1 MKKLIIATLILSLML
16 AGSAMLLSGC
26 SKEVPI
32 PGVAWAAT
40 ETLTYSIKD
49 ADTQVGTLTVV
60 SQRLSA
66 GEYKIDRLDGKTF
79 KLSSGARITKV
90 AKDADGNEIM
100 YSESLL
106 NGFTS
111 LASYKY
117 VDYNGTKYEHKVYH
131 EGKYFYYSKD
141 GDSYKKLKAKS
152 AYADN
157 ELLYNIIRCYELDKG
172 YNSTLSVLSPAS
184 GSLEKIAIT
193 VVADKQE
200 TFEIN
205 YINNNGE
212 AKKKSAGCVTAIL
225 SKTDAP
231 SGMTITVLYATDFQL
246 SGAVSVPNNTSIFIP
261 VKIIENNLTYTLTQ
275 AEAA

>member
-1 MKKLIIATLILSLML
+1 ML

-26 SKEVPI
+26 SKDVPI
-32 PGVAWAAT
+32 PGVAWADT
-40 ETLTYSIKD
+40 ETLTYNIEDGSTSI
-49 ADTQVGTLTVV
+49 GTLTVV
-60 SQRLSA
+60 SQRLKS
-66 GEYKIDRLDGKTF
+66 GEYKIEKMDGKTF

-90 AKDADGNEIM
+90 AKDINGKEIM

-117 VDYNGTKYEHKVYH
+117 VDYSGTKYEHKVYH

-141 GDSYKKLKAKS
+141 GGDYKKLKAKS
-152 AYADN
+152 SYADN

-172 YNSTLSVLSPAS
+172 YSSTLSVLSPAS
-184 GSLEKIAIT
+184 DSLESIAIT
-193 VVADKQE
+193 VTTDSAK

-205 YINNNGE
+205 YIDNNGE
-212 AKKKSAGCVTAIL
+212 AKKKSANCATAIL

-231 SGMTITVLYATDFQL
+231 SGMTITVWYATNFQL